1 MKVGTKRLAAN
12 EQGDGVEVQ
21 KRPRTASTHTR
32 KYNPNWQKEF
42 SWLKFDAEQNKMY
55 CSFCKEAGTEI
66 AGQTDFVTG
75 CTSFKKETLSI
86 HGTSNRHRRARDH
99 VIGKQKPAFEGPL
112 SKVFQKIH
120 SQNDK
125 DARAEMAIKMNT
137 AYFIAKEE
145 LPFTKYAG
153 LIQLQKKNDLD
164 VGVTYAN
171 DMKCAEMTEIIGKLL
186 ADDLSI
192 KLNKAHFISVLID
205 GTSDVS
211 GTENETMHC
220 KMVETAEQS
229 FDWLGTKLLKMQ
241 MLQVKI
247 TMRLFTF
254 FSKIL
259 FSIITMKQQPK
270 RHPFFKSESILL
282 LSTALKIGCLENNA
296 KLH

>member
-1 MKVGTKRLAAN
+1 MNVGTKRLAVTD
-12 EQGDGVEVQ
+12 QGDGVEAQ

-42 SWLKFDAEQNKMY
+42 SWLKFDAQLKLMY
-55 CSFCKEAGTEI
+55 CSFCKEACTEV

-99 VIGKQKPAFEGPL
+99 VIDKQKPASEGPL

-153 LIQLQKKNDLD
+153 LIQLQKKNGLD

-171 DMKCAEMTEIIGKLL
+171 DMKCAEMTEITGKRL

-192 KLNKAHFISVLID
+192 KLNNAHFISVLID
-205 GTSDVS
+205 GASDVS
-211 GTENETMHC
+211 GTENETIHC
-220 KMVETAEQS
+220 KMVENGRA
-229 FDWLGTKLLKMQ
+229 
-241 MLQVKI
+241 VI
-247 TMRLFTF
+247 RLVGH
-254 FSKIL
+254 K
-259 FSIITMKQQPK
+259 
-270 RHPFFKSESILL
+270 
-282 LSTALKIGCLENNA
+282 AVENADATGKN
-296 KLH
+296 